1 MASNRPDAVPVP
13 VNENVAEPVA
23 CSTALAEPL
32 NEPDSE
38 PVETTAPELEPVNDA
53 EPVAV
58 RTVVAEAHLT
68 EPHFVA
74 PQPDVAI
81 SYPSLNEVGVH
92 QLIVSF
98 VVLLTFVEGYAR
110 PVPGHTMRT
119 APFAPEAA

>member
-1 MASNRPDAVPVP
+1 MLDVVLVP

-23 CSTALAEPL
+23 CSTALAEPV
-32 NEPDSE
+32 NEPDAE

-58 RTVVAEAHLT
+58 RIVVAEAHST

-81 SYPSLNEVGVH
+81 SYPSLG
-92 QLIVSF
+92 
-98 VVLLTFVEGYAR
+98 
-110 PVPGHTMRT
+110 
-119 APFAPEAA
+119 EAKPL